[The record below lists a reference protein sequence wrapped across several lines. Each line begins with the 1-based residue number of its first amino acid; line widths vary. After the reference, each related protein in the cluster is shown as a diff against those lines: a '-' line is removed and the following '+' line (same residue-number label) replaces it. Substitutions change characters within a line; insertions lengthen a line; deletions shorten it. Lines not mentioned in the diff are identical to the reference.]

1 METEI
6 QNFDRNSNSGI
17 KRHMEFSINDL
28 DHKKNIVTKV
38 SREIP
43 SIKTTQL
50 NYNSDTPNEM
60 LPSCSSS
67 FRIAIRFRPPN
78 LSEIDDANCSN
89 IWHLTNKS
97 VVDLIK
103 ENQYTFDHIYDES
116 ATNTLIFEELAK
128 DIVGSCLDGFNAT
141 IFAYGQT
148 SSGKTHTMMGD
159 SKGSYDGIIPLSIS
173 EIFKLAEERSRN
185 NTQTDFVVA
194 VSYLEV
200 YNEKLVDLLSLQ
212 MNSGSSS
219 LPSESN
225 MSKITIIDGIDGAVE
240 FRNLT
245 SRRVIAPGDIHEII
259 SIGSRLR
266 HVAETSLNERSSRS
280 HTILR
285 VRIESQYT
293 NSSDVC
299 VGILN
304 LVDLAGSESIRRTQ
318 VEGDRR
324 KEGASI
330 NRSLLALSQVISQ
343 LSDIANNETIGD
355 SNPKKQYIN
364 YRDSKITRI
373 LSDSLGGNS
382 RTIIVCTCSP
392 AKVNYYESISTLEFA
407 KRAKNIKNKIKVN
420 ILKSNDKSSQISKL
434 KSHIILLQ
442 KQLSNLPFLNILEQ
456 ENEILK
462 KQQTELISQ
471 MEYLKLQLNDNRT
484 FGNIDESENLQNIYK
499 QNCSFC
505 TTLEKDY
512 NQMLLRYGEIIDNK
526 SEEVKILQND
536 LEKAYF
542 RSNLLKNSE
551 KQNVIL
557 EKKVKELKLSIK
569 TQSEQIDKLSN
580 QLLDRNGEL
589 QRIQSNLLVHE
600 AMNENLYIKN
610 KNLTGEKDHLIQ
622 IINGSI
628 KNIEYLISSRI
639 HSLINLHKCRYEL
652 LKEKLLKY
660 ETKFDFQNT
669 EISEIWQEICKYLD
683 FMECYMKIES
693 QLTDCSSFPS
703 TIFEYKEYLEQMN
716 ELEKDIFTYNKEILM
731 LNLNEKIN
739 SEAKGKFGVII
750 KELLNVLEMIT
761 NTAMKGSELD
771 EEQQFSTIISNPHSA
786 SYIYRVERTLSN
798 ANKELFELREKVAK
812 YQHYDVE
819 KVKLQNELKR
829 YKSEN
834 EFLQDELQKKSVS
847 NKEMMVKLSKLQNE
861 LVEAR
866 NYPIP
871 TQLRNKEAEQLIKDL
886 DSKKSELDKAQNTIN
901 KLVKQLEY
909 ANSSRINS
917 IPINKNQVKLVCM
930 DEDSLKLHEVLKEN
944 LENNMKHDEESSDK
958 LSKNECGNEVSECST
973 Q

>member
-1 METEI
+1 METEV
-6 QNFDRNSNSGI
+6 QNFNQNSNSGI
-17 KRHMEFSINDL
+17 KQDMEFSINDL
-28 DHKKNIVTKV
+28 DHKKDIVTKV
-38 SREIP
+38 PGETPI
-43 SIKTTQL
+43 IKTTQL
-50 NYNSDTPNEM
+50 NYNSNTPNEM

-78 LSEIDDANCSN
+78 LSEIDDVNYSN

-103 ENQYTFDHIYDES
+103 GNQYTFDHIYDES
-116 ATNTLIFEELAK
+116 ATNTLIFEELAR
-128 DIVGSCLDGFNAT
+128 DVVGSCLDGFNAT

-173 EIFKLAEERSRN
+173 EIFKLVEERSRN
-185 NTQTDFVVA
+185 NTQTDFVVS

-212 MNSGSSS
+212 INSGSSS
-219 LPSESN
+219 LSNESN

-245 SRRVIAPGDIHEII
+245 SRRVIAPSDIHEII

-293 NSSDVC
+293 NSSDIC
-299 VGILN
+299 IGILN

-343 LSDIANNETIGD
+343 LSDIANNENIGD

-407 KRAKNIKNKIKVN
+407 ERAKNIKNKIKVN
-420 ILKSNDKSSQISKL
+420 ILKSNDKSSQIFKL
-434 KSHIILLQ
+434 KSQIVLLQ
-442 KQLSNLPFLNILEQ
+442 KQLSNLPLLNILEQ

-462 KQQTELISQ
+462 KQQIELISQ
-471 MEYLKLQLNDNRT
+471 MEHLKLQLNNNRT
-484 FGNIDESENLQNIYK
+484 LGNIDESENLQNIYK
-499 QNCSFC
+499 QNCSSC
-505 TTLEKDY
+505 TTLKKDY
-512 NQMLLRYGEIIDNK
+512 DQMLLKYGEIIDNK

-542 RSNLLKNSE
+542 KSNVLKNYE
-551 KQNVIL
+551 EQNVVL

-600 AMNENLYIKN
+600 AMNENLHIKN
-610 KNLTGEKDHLIQ
+610 KNLTNEKDHLIQ
-622 IINGSI
+622 IINSSI
-628 KNIEYLISSRI
+628 ENIEYLVSSRI
-639 HSLINLHKCRYEL
+639 HSLINLHKYRYKL
-652 LKEKLLKY
+652 LKQKLLKY

-669 EISEIWQEICKYLD
+669 EIWQEICKYLD
-683 FMECYMKIES
+683 FMECYMKIEP
-693 QLTDCSSFPS
+693 QLTDYFSFS
-703 TIFEYKEYLEQMN
+703 NTIFEYREYLEQMN
-716 ELEKDIFTYNKEILM
+716 ELERDIFTYSKEILI
-731 LNLNEKIN
+731 LNLDEKIN
-739 SEAKGKFGVII
+739 FEIKGKFGVII
-750 KELLNVLEMIT
+750 KELLDILEIIT
-761 NTAMKGSELD
+761 NTAMKGNESD
-771 EEQQFSTIISNPHSA
+771 EEQQFSTIISKPHSI

-798 ANKELFELREKVAK
+798 VNKELLELQEKVAK
-812 YQHYDVE
+812 YQHYDIE

-834 EFLQDELQKKSVS
+834 EFLQDELQKKSAS
-847 NKEMMVKLSKLQNE
+847 NKEMMVNLSKLQSE

-866 NYPIP
+866 NHPIP
-871 TQLRNKEAEQLIKDL
+871 IQLRSKEVEQLIKDL
-886 DSKKSELDKAQNTIN
+886 DSKKIELDKAQNTIN

-909 ANSSRINS
+909 TNSSRVNS
-917 IPINKNQVKLVCM
+917 ILINKNQQVKSVCV
-930 DEDSLKLHEVLKEN
+930 DEDHLKLHKVLKEN
-944 LENNMKHDEESSDK
+944 LESNMKHDEEPSNK
-958 LSKNECGNEVSECST
+958 LSKDECGNEVSECST